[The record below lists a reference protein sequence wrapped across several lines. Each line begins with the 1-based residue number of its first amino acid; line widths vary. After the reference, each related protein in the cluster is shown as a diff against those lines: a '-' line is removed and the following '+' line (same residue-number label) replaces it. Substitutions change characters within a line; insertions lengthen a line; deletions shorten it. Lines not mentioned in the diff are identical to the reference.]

1 MTPKVNLALYLYDSF
16 RVHSWNRLIGL
27 PNVKAPQ
34 GASLHTISWI
44 QAVTVH
50 RKEVDFFWRQVEVD
64 QKKRGKVSNP
74 IWTRGCGGSEEV
86 TVMTLQ
92 TVYFLTISPLSFP
105 ITMQVPFGLLLV
117 EVY

>member
-16 RVHSWNRLIGL
+16 RVHSCNRLIGL

-50 RKEVDFFWRQVEVD
+50 RKEVDFFGGKWKWT
-64 QKKRGKVSNP
+64 KKKEGRSP
-74 IWTRGCGGSEEV
+74 I
-86 TVMTLQ
+86 
-92 TVYFLTISPLSFP
+92 LSGREDAAA
-105 ITMQVPFGLLLV
+105 VKK
-117 EVY
+117 